1 MDERPNNAPNHCPG
15 TQSEKAGKVSACAGC
30 PNQSLC
36 ASGAAG
42 GRDDAEMVRAK
53 LSSVK
58 NKIFVLSGKG
68 GVGKSTFTSLLAR
81 ALARRDPDKNV
92 AILDIDICG
101 PSIPRIMGTLNE
113 QVHQSGS
120 GWCPVYVE
128 DNLCMMSIGYLLT
141 SPEDAVIWRG
151 PKKNNMI
158 KQLLTD
164 VDWGDT
170 LDYLILDT
178 PPGTSDEHL
187 SSTSYLSGIGS
198 KAILVTTPPE
208 IALLDVRKEANFC
221 KRVDLQLAGIVENM
235 ASFVC
240 PKCTTESVIFPA
252 STGGGAKMADELGV
266 PFLGSIPLD
275 PLLARACDEGK
286 DPYLEMSN
294 SSAIKAVQHIVDQIV
309 GDFER

>member
-42 GRDDAEMVRAK
+42 GQDDAEMVRAK

-151 PKKNNMI
+151 PKKNNI
-158 KQLLTD
+158 D
-164 VDWGDT
+164 
-170 LDYLILDT
+170 
-178 PPGTSDEHL
+178 
-187 SSTSYLSGIGS
+187 
-198 KAILVTTPPE
+198 
-208 IALLDVRKEANFC
+208 
-221 KRVDLQLAGIVENM
+221 
-235 ASFVC
+235 
-240 PKCTTESVIFPA
+240 
-252 STGGGAKMADELGV
+252 
-266 PFLGSIPLD
+266 
-275 PLLARACDEGK
+275 
-286 DPYLEMSN
+286 
-294 SSAIKAVQHIVDQIV
+294 
-309 GDFER
+309 